1 LYNVQLSGS
10 GDTSQKRFEERIAMG
25 MIRRLTVITLAL
37 VFAASSEGAAMEEKK
52 VNPSVIIET
61 SLGNITVE
69 LYQDKAPK
77 TVANFLEY
85 VKAGYFKGTIFHRV
99 IKGFMIQGGGLSA
112 DMKNKPTQSPIE
124 NEAANGLKN
133 VRGTIAMART
143 AEIHSATSQ
152 FFINTVDNSFL
163 DHRSTSPDKFGY
175 CVFGKVT
182 SGMDVV
188 DKIEGAQTETKG
200 MYQNVP
206 TKPVVISD
214 VRLNK

>member
-10 GDTSQKRFEERIAMG
+10 GDASQKRFEERIAMG
-25 MIRRLTVITLAL
+25 MIIRLTVITLAL

-61 SLGNITVE
+61 SMGNITVE

-206 TKPVVISD
+206 AKPIVISD

>member
-1 LYNVQLSGS
+1 
-10 GDTSQKRFEERIAMG
+10 
-25 MIRRLTVITLAL
+25 
-37 VFAASSEGAAMEEKK
+37 MEEKNI
-52 VNPSVIIET
+52 NPSVIIET
-61 SLGNITVE
+61 DVGNITIE

-85 VKAGYFKGTIFHRV
+85 VRTGYFRGTIFHRV

-112 DMKNKPTQSPIE
+112 EMKGKSTQSPIE
-124 NEAANGLKN
+124 NEATNGLKN

-163 DHRSTSPDKFGY
+163 DHRSKSPDKFGY

-188 DKIEGAQTETKG
+188 DKIESVPTETKG

-206 TKPVVISD
+206 TKPILITD
-214 VRLNK
+214 VRLKK

>member
-1 LYNVQLSGS
+1 MIKIL
-10 GDTSQKRFEERIAMG
+10 TIIA
-25 MIRRLTVITLAL
+25 LAF
-37 VFAASSEGAAMEEKK
+37 VFAESSQGAAMEEKK

-61 SLGNITVE
+61 SMGNVTVE

-112 DMKNKPTQSPIE
+112 DMKGKPTQSPIE
-124 NEAANGLKN
+124 NEATNGLKN
-133 VRGTIAMART
+133 ARGTIAMART
-143 AEIHSATSQ
+143 GEIHSATSQ

-163 DHRSTSPDKFGY
+163 DHRSKSPEKFGY

-188 DKIEGAQTETKG
+188 DKIESVQTETKG

-206 TKPVVISD
+206 TKPILITD
-214 VRLNK
+214 VHLKN

>member
-1 LYNVQLSGS
+1 
-10 GDTSQKRFEERIAMG
+10 
-25 MIRRLTVITLAL
+25 
-37 VFAASSEGAAMEEKK
+37 MEEKK

-69 LYQDKAPK
+69 LNQEKAPK

-85 VKAGYFKGTIFHRV
+85 VKTGYFKGTIFHRV

-112 DMKNKPTQSPIE
+112 DMKNKPTQPPIE

-133 VRGTIAMART
+133 TRGTIAMART

-188 DKIEGAQTETKG
+188 DKIEAAQTETKG

-206 TKPVVISD
+206 TKTVLITD
-214 VRLNK
+214 ARLKN

>member
-1 LYNVQLSGS
+1 
-10 GDTSQKRFEERIAMG
+10 MG

-37 VFAASSEGAAMEEKK
+37 VFAASSEGVAMEEKK
-52 VNPSVIIET
+52 VNPSVIFET

-69 LYQDKAPK
+69 LSQDKAPK

-85 VKAGYFKGTIFHRV
+85 VKTGYFKGTIFHRV
-99 IKGFMIQGGGLSA
+99 IKGFMVQGGGLTA
-112 DMKNKPTQSPIE
+112 DMKGKPTQSPVE
-124 NEAANGLKN
+124 NEATNGLKN
-133 VRGTIAMART
+133 TRGTIAMART

-206 TKPVVISD
+206 AKPIVISD

>member
-1 LYNVQLSGS
+1 MRMIKIL
-10 GDTSQKRFEERIAMG
+10 TIIA
-25 MIRRLTVITLAL
+25 LAF
-37 VFAASSEGAAMEEKK
+37 VFAESSQGAAMEEKK

-61 SLGNITVE
+61 SMGNVTVE

-112 DMKNKPTQSPIE
+112 DMKGKPTQSPIE
-124 NEAANGLKN
+124 NEATNGLKN
-133 VRGTIAMART
+133 ARGTIAMART
-143 AEIHSATSQ
+143 GEIHSATSQ

-163 DHRSTSPDKFGY
+163 DHRSKSPEKFGY

-188 DKIEGAQTETKG
+188 DKIESVQTETKG

-206 TKPVVISD
+206 TKPILITD
-214 VRLNK
+214 VHLKN

>member
-1 LYNVQLSGS
+1 
-10 GDTSQKRFEERIAMG
+10 MG
-25 MIRRLTVITLAL
+25 MVRILAVITLAL
-37 VFAASSEGAAMEEKK
+37 FFAESSQGASMENKK

-61 SLGNITVE
+61 SMGNVTVE
-69 LYQDKAPK
+69 LNEDKAPK

-85 VKAGYFKGTIFHRV
+85 VKAGYYKGTVFHRV

-112 DMKNKPTQSPIE
+112 DMKTKPTLSPIE
-124 NEAANGLKN
+124 NEAPNGLKN
-133 VRGTIAMART
+133 ARGTIAMART

-163 DHRSTSPDKFGY
+163 DHRSKSPDKFGY

-188 DKIEGAQTETKG
+188 DKIEGVQTETRG
-200 MYQNVP
+200 MHQNVP
-206 TKPVVISD
+206 TKPVLITD
-214 VRLNK
+214 VRLIP

>member
-10 GDTSQKRFEERIAMG
+10 GDTSQSSFEESIAMG

-69 LYQDKAPK
+69 LNQEKAPK

-85 VKAGYFKGTIFHRV
+85 VKTGYFKGTIFHRV
-99 IKGFMIQGGGLSA
+99 IKGFMVQGGGLSA

-124 NEAANGLKN
+124 NEATNGLKN
-133 VRGTIAMART
+133 ARGTIAMART

-163 DHRSTSPDKFGY
+163 DHRSKSPDKFGY

-206 TKPVVISD
+206 TKPVLITD
-214 VRLNK
+214 VRLKN

>member
-1 LYNVQLSGS
+1 MGTIQNLAV
-10 GDTSQKRFEERIAMG
+10 IA
-25 MIRRLTVITLAL
+25 LAL
-37 VFAASSEGAAMEEKK
+37 VLAASSQGAAMEEKNI
-52 VNPSVIIET
+52 NPSVIIET
-61 SLGNITVE
+61 GMGNITVE
-69 LYQDKAPK
+69 LHQDKAPK

-85 VKAGYFKGTIFHRV
+85 VKTGYFKGTIFHRV

-112 DMKNKPTQSPIE
+112 DMKGKPTQSPIE
-124 NEAANGLKN
+124 NEASNGLKN

-152 FFINTVDNSFL
+152 FFINTVDNAFL
-163 DHRSTSPDKFGY
+163 DHRSKSPDKFGY

-188 DKIEGAQTETKG
+188 DKIEGVQTETKG

-206 TKPVVISD
+206 TKPVVIMD
-214 VRLNK
+214 VRLKN

>member
-1 LYNVQLSGS
+1 
-10 GDTSQKRFEERIAMG
+10 
-25 MIRRLTVITLAL
+25 
-37 VFAASSEGAAMEEKK
+37 MEEKK

-69 LYQDKAPK
+69 LSQDKAPK

-85 VKAGYFKGTIFHRV
+85 VKTGYYKGTVFHRV

-112 DMKNKPTQSPIE
+112 DMKNKSTQSPIE
-124 NEAANGLKN
+124 NEAPNGLKN
-133 VRGTIAMART
+133 ARGTIAMART

-152 FFINTVDNSFL
+152 FFINTVDNSSL
-163 DHRSTSPDKFGY
+163 DHRSKSPDKFGY

-182 SGMDVV
+182 SGMDIV
-188 DKIEGAQTETKG
+188 DKIEGVQTETKG

-206 TKPVVISD
+206 TKPVVITD
-214 VRLNK
+214 VQLKN

>member
-25 MIRRLTVITLAL
+25 MIIRLTVITLAL

-61 SLGNITVE
+61 SMGNITVE

-133 VRGTIAMART
+133 TRGTIAMART

-182 SGMDVV
+182 SGMDIV
-188 DKIEGAQTETKG
+188 DKIEAAQTETKG

-206 TKPVVISD
+206 TKPVLITD
-214 VRLNK
+214 ARLKN

>member
-1 LYNVQLSGS
+1 
-10 GDTSQKRFEERIAMG
+10 
-25 MIRRLTVITLAL
+25 
-37 VFAASSEGAAMEEKK
+37 MEEKK

-69 LYQDKAPK
+69 LNQEKAPK

-85 VKAGYFKGTIFHRV
+85 VKTGYFKGTIFHRV

-112 DMKNKPTQSPIE
+112 DMKNKPTQPPIE

-133 VRGTIAMART
+133 TRGTIAMART

-206 TKPVVISD
+206 TKPVLITD
-214 VRLNK
+214 VRLKN

>member
-1 LYNVQLSGS
+1 
-10 GDTSQKRFEERIAMG
+10 
-25 MIRRLTVITLAL
+25 
-37 VFAASSEGAAMEEKK
+37 MEEKK

-61 SLGNITVE
+61 SMGNITVE
-69 LYQDKAPK
+69 LNQEKAPK

-124 NEAANGLKN
+124 NEATNGLKN
-133 VRGTIAMART
+133 ARGTIAMART

-163 DHRSTSPDKFGY
+163 DHRSKSPDKFGY

-188 DKIEGAQTETKG
+188 DKIEAAQTETKG

-206 TKPVVISD
+206 TKPVVIID
-214 VRLNK
+214 ARLNK

>member
-10 GDTSQKRFEERIAMG
+10 GDTSQSSFEESIAMG

-69 LYQDKAPK
+69 LNQEKAPK

-85 VKAGYFKGTIFHRV
+85 VKTGYFKGTIFHRV
-99 IKGFMIQGGGLSA
+99 IKGFMVQGGGLSA

-124 NEAANGLKN
+124 NEATNGLKN
-133 VRGTIAMART
+133 ARGTIAMART

-206 TKPVVISD
+206 TKPVLITD
-214 VRLNK
+214 ARLKN

>member
-1 LYNVQLSGS
+1 MGII
-10 GDTSQKRFEERIAMG
+10 RIL
-25 MIRRLTVITLAL
+25 IVITLAL
-37 VFAASSEGAAMEEKK
+37 VFAESSEGAAMEEKK

-69 LYQDKAPK
+69 LSQDKAPK

-85 VKAGYFKGTIFHRV
+85 VKAGYFKGTVFHRV

-112 DMKNKPTQSPIE
+112 DMKNKPTQSPID
-124 NEAANGLKN
+124 NEATNGLKN
-133 VRGTIAMART
+133 ARGTIAMART

-152 FFINTVDNSFL
+152 FFINTVDNSSL
-163 DHRSTSPDKFGY
+163 DHRSKSPDKFGY

-182 SGMDVV
+182 SGMDIV
-188 DKIEGAQTETKG
+188 DKIEGVQTETKG

-206 TKPVVISD
+206 TKPVVITD
-214 VRLNK
+214 VQLKN

>member
-1 LYNVQLSGS
+1 
-10 GDTSQKRFEERIAMG
+10 
-25 MIRRLTVITLAL
+25 
-37 VFAASSEGAAMEEKK
+37 MEEKK

-69 LYQDKAPK
+69 LNQEKAPK

-85 VKAGYFKGTIFHRV
+85 VKTGYFKGTIFHRV

-124 NEAANGLKN
+124 NEATNGLKN
-133 VRGTIAMART
+133 TRGTIAMART

-188 DKIEGAQTETKG
+188 DKIEAAQTETKG

-206 TKPVVISD
+206 TKTVLITD
-214 VRLNK
+214 ARLKN

>member
-1 LYNVQLSGS
+1 MRLI
-10 GDTSQKRFEERIAMG
+10 RF
-25 MIRRLTVITLAL
+25 LTLITLIFS
-37 VFAASSEGAAMEEKK
+37 VVVVISSGGAMEEKK

-69 LYQDKAPK
+69 LNQEKAPK

-85 VKAGYFKGTIFHRV
+85 VKTGYFKGTIFHRV

-112 DMKNKPTQSPIE
+112 DMKNKPTQPPIE

-133 VRGTIAMART
+133 TRGTIAMART

-188 DKIEGAQTETKG
+188 DKIEAAQTETKG

-206 TKPVVISD
+206 TKTVLITD
-214 VRLNK
+214 ARLKN

>member
-10 GDTSQKRFEERIAMG
+10 GDASQKRFEERIAMG
-25 MIRRLTVITLAL
+25 MIIRLTVITLAL
-37 VFAASSEGAAMEEKK
+37 VFAASSEGAAVEEKK

-61 SLGNITVE
+61 SMGNITVE

-85 VKAGYFKGTIFHRV
+85 VKTGYFKGTIFHRV

-124 NEAANGLKN
+124 NEATNGLKN

-163 DHRSTSPDKFGY
+163 DHRSKSPDKFGY

-188 DKIEGAQTETKG
+188 DKLEGVQTETKG

-206 TKPVVISD
+206 TKPILITD
-214 VRLNK
+214 ARLKD